1 MSIFDV
7 DAGHWDTNEVEGDA
21 FMAKDVKGKDKM
33 IVPAV
38 PAVVLTD
45 PKFPHNIGQSIRA
58 LSCFE
63 VKQLWW
69 SGQRVMKSLQG
80 MDRIPREERMR
91 GYADVSVV
99 HHDRPLECF
108 EKINATPVAVEFR
121 ENSEDLVDFIHP
133 ENAVYVFG
141 PEDGSIDQGTLR
153 NCHRFVKI
161 PTKHC
166 TNLSAAVYLILY
178 DRLAKKRLAEQ
189 SNKFFVDL
197 SDVRAK
203 SNY

>member
-7 DAGHWDTNEVEGDA
+7 DAGHWDNNEIESDA
-21 FMAKDVKGKDKM
+21 FMAKDVKGKDKF
-33 IVPAV
+33 ITPSVPAV
-38 PAVVLTD
+38 ILTD
-45 PKFPHNIGQSIRA
+45 PKFPHNIGQTIRA
-58 LSCFE
+58 LSCFNTT
-63 VKQLWW
+63 QLWW
-69 SGQRVMKSLQG
+69 SGKRILKALQG

-161 PTKHC
+161 PSRHC
-166 TNLSAAVYLILY
+166 TNLSAAVYIILY
-178 DRLAKKRLAEQ
+178 DRLLKQRLDK
-189 SNKFFVDL
+189 NKNSL
-197 SDVRAK
+197 
-203 SNY
+203 Y